1 MTRPHSPSRGI
12 MYTAPPSA
20 EEPENR
26 ANASEVEGTENG
38 SETEEPEYI
47 EASANWT
54 GTVSADD

>member
-1 MTRPHSPSRGI
+1 